1 MDSSMSASSC
11 FFRTGVWFGVS
22 ASGESGPTSQGVPS
36 ALSAAGGAAAS
47 SRAGVSAS
55 LASSAPGLCGV
66 ASSSSSSLSSAAAM
80 DPHFFVF
87 DAESGVAGES
97 MDRPGASP
105 SAVRTDASSSSSA
118 GGGGAGASSGFASS
132 GGGGASSSASGFA
145 SGSGAFSFFD
155 DESLDQRLRFGGFV
169 FGGVSSFSR
178 AFTGVSVAA
187 STSDGVKPAD
197 SRPSSPASSGG
208 GGAAAASPSPAGA
221 GGVSSAGVAAAF
233 FFDDGFFDDF
243 GVLAFF
249 GVFAAAF
256 SSASAASRSPT
267 SSSNSRRTLLNA
279 SNLSSPRFALAWMP
293 SDDDDVWHPDRA
305 TAYRAAADAARADAS
320 CVVCPRLARPAGG
333 AAAPADAAA
342 VAAAV
347 AAGRAATTDA
357 YDEYFSYCCRRRVL
371 DAFFA
376 VATEDL
382 RRCQYCDV
390 AWYRYL
396 SSREASRAFAPRDAR
411 NWLYFYDKAASGASA
426 RVEVREQHRA
436 VARRVADADPEGAPP
451 AAVVA
456 RVLAARDNAAEL
468 YCACHVGAPTAL
480 AGAPFLDDG
489 EAFVG
494 AQLAS
499 LGVLPRA
506 LLDWLRPTH
515 RDALFFAASN
525 FGVAFEAEAT
535 ARGDDALE

>member
-1 MDSSMSASSC
+1 MQ
-11 FFRTGVWFGVS
+11 T
-22 ASGESGPTSQGVPS
+22 
-36 ALSAAGGAAAS
+36 ALYKTVRNHVEA
-47 SRAGVSAS
+47 
-55 LASSAPGLCGV
+55 
-66 ASSSSSSLSSAAAM
+66 SAAAGCARRQPERPAPTSWACLG
-80 DPHFFVF
+80 DGAPGSPD
-87 DAESGVAGES
+87 DAPLELVAFLASHVGSEDRVAKLARCLASVDGAALDGVYLS
-97 MDRPGASP
+97 W
-105 SAVRTDASSSSSA
+105 SA
-118 GGGGAGASSGFASS
+118 
-132 GGGGASSSASGFA
+132 
-145 SGSGAFSFFD
+145 
-155 DESLDQRLRFGGFV
+155 DE
-169 FGGVSSFSR
+169 
-178 AFTGVSVAA
+178 AVAA
-187 STSDGVKPAD
+187 D
-197 SRPSSPASSGG
+197 
-208 GGAAAASPSPAGA
+208 AAA
-221 GGVSSAGVAAAF
+221 VVDF
-233 FFDDGFFDDF
+233 FTSRIPGF
-243 GVLAFF
+243 
-249 GVFAAAF
+249 
-256 SSASAASRSPT
+256 AASRVEG
-267 SSSNSRRTLLNA
+267 RA
-279 SNLSSPRFALAWMP
+279 SQFEHFARLAFALGGDGGGDAWVLF

-305 TAYRAAADAARADAS
+305 TAYRAAANAARADAS
-320 CVVCPRLARPAGG
+320 CVVCSRLARPAGG

-376 VATEDL
+376 VATDDL

-396 SSREASRAFAPRDAR
+396 TSREASRAFAPRDAR
-411 NWLYFYDKAASGASA
+411 NWLYFYDKTASGASA